1 MSEGKGTP
9 EAPICRRHARA
20 GDTGPLDEDDDET
33 PDGGVTPDEPRVT
46 QDMAAAAAHGGARQ
60 PVATSHEPVVTS
72 DAVAATPL
80 GAIIVTFDG
89 TSLTTDEAV
98 ASADEASATSDD
110 SAVELWPSS
119 TGPSGGSS
127 EQEELEGKCTVR
139 RTG

>member
-1 MSEGKGTP
+1 
-9 EAPICRRHARA
+9 
-20 GDTGPLDEDDDET
+20 
-33 PDGGVTPDEPRVT
+33 
-46 QDMAAAAAHGGARQ
+46 
-60 PVATSHEPVVTS
+60 VTS
-72 DAVAATPL
+72 DAAAATPL

-98 ASADEASATSDD
+98 ALADEASATSDD